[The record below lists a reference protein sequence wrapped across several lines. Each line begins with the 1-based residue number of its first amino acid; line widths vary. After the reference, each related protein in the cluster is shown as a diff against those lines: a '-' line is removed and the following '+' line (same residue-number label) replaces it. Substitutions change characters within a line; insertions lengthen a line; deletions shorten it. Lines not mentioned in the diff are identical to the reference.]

1 MAISME
7 YVVRE
12 TTGNL
17 WRNRL
22 MSLAAVLTISVSLA
36 LAGASLL
43 LKQGVSTATSQWKG
57 GVQLLIFMQ
66 PTATTAQTKAVSS
79 QLNSLPEIKS
89 YFYMDQSKSYVEFK
103 QLMANSPDLV
113 QSVTQSQIPP
123 SFRVVLKNP
132 NDAPSVGSLFQQQVG
147 VKDVNFNRGAIN
159 TMLHVT
165 SIVQLVIVAL
175 AVILLISASVLILN
189 VIRVAIFS
197 RRREVA
203 VMKLVGATNWFIR
216 IPFMLEGM
224 VQGLVGALVAVVA
237 VVGIQ
242 SLFEYVVSHFQVAV
256 LSNFLVSSHD
266 VMMTEL
272 FVIAMGVIVGTA
284 GSAFAVRRY
293 LEV

>member
-1 MAISME
+1 MAISLE
-7 YVVRE
+7 YVVKE
-12 TTGNL
+12 TSGNL

-66 PTATTAQTKAVSS
+66 PTATNAQTSTVER
-79 QLNSLPEIKS
+79 QLKSLPEIKS
-89 YFYMDQSKSYVEFK
+89 YYYMDQAKSYQEFK
-103 QLMANSPDLV
+103 QLMANSPDLL
-113 QSVTQSQIPP
+113 QSVTESQIPP

-132 NDAPSVGSLFQQQVG
+132 SAAPSVGSLFQQQAG

-165 SIVQLVIVAL
+165 SIAQFVIVGL
-175 AVILLISASVLILN
+175 AAILLISASVLILN

-216 IPFMLEGM
+216 VPFMLEGM
-224 VQGLVGALVAVVA
+224 VQGLVGSIVAAGA

-242 SLFEYVVSHFQVAV
+242 ALFQYVIQHFNVTI

-266 VMMTEL
+266 VLMTEL
-272 FVIAMGVIVGTA
+272 FVVAMGIIVGTA

>member
-1 MAISME
+1 MAISLE
-7 YVVRE
+7 YVVKE
-12 TTGNL
+12 TSGNL

-22 MSLAAVLTISVSLA
+22 MSLAAILTISVSLA

-43 LKQGVSTATSQWKG
+43 LKQGVSTATSQWRG

-66 PTATTAQTKAVSS
+66 PTATASQTKAISK
-79 QLNSLPEIKS
+79 QLDSLAEIKNYS
-89 YFYMDQSKSYVEFK
+89 YVDQSQSYQEFK
-103 QLMANSPDLV
+103 RLMANSPDLV
-113 QSVTQSQIPP
+113 QSVTEKQIPP

-132 NDAPSVGSLFQQQVG
+132 NDAPSVGALFQQQVG
-147 VKDVNFNRGAIN
+147 VRNVNFNRSAIN
-159 TMLHVT
+159 TMLRVT
-165 SIVQLVIVAL
+165 SILQLVIVAL
-175 AVILLISASVLILN
+175 ASILLVSASVLILN

-216 IPFMLEGM
+216 IPFMLEGL
-224 VQGLVGALVAVVA
+224 VQGLIGAIVAALA

-242 SLFEYVVSHFQVAV
+242 TLFHYAVTHFQVTI

-266 VMMTEL
+266 VLMTEL
-272 FVIAMGVIVGTA
+272 FVIAMGIVVGTG
-284 GSAFAVRRY
+284 GSALAVRRY

>member
-7 YVVRE
+7 YVVKE

-36 LAGASLL
+36 LAGAALL

-66 PTATTAQTKAVSS
+66 PSATTVQTKAVAS

-89 YFYMDQSKSYVEFK
+89 YFYMDQAKSYVEFK

-113 QSVTQSQIPP
+113 QSVTQSQIPA

-175 AVILLISASVLILN
+175 AVILLVSASVLILN

-224 VQGLVGALVAVVA
+224 VQGLIGAIVAALA

-242 SLFEYVVSHFQVAV
+242 SLFQYVVSHFQVAV
-256 LSNFLVSSHD
+256 LANFLVSSHD
-266 VMMTEL
+266 VLMTEL
-272 FVIAMGVIVGTA
+272 FVIAMGIIVGTA

>member
-1 MAISME
+1 MAISLE
-7 YVVRE
+7 YVVKE

-57 GVQLLIFMQ
+57 GVQLLIFMH
-66 PTATTAQTKAVSS
+66 PTATTAQTKAVSN
-79 QLNSLPEIKS
+79 QLKSLPEIKS
-89 YFYMDQSKSYVEFK
+89 YFYMDQAKSYVEFK
-103 QLMANSPDLV
+103 QLMANSPELV

-132 NDAPSVGSLFQQQVG
+132 NDAPSVGSLFQQQAG

-175 AVILLISASVLILN
+175 AIILLISASVLILN

-224 VQGLVGALVAVVA
+224 IQGLVGALVAVVA

-242 SLFEYVVSHFQVAV
+242 ALFEYVVAHFQVAV

-266 VMMTEL
+266 VLMTEL
-272 FVIAMGVIVGTA
+272 FVVAMGIIVGTA

>member
-1 MAISME
+1 MAISLE
-7 YVVRE
+7 YVVKE
-12 TTGNL
+12 TSSNL

-66 PTATTAQTKAVSS
+66 PNATSTQTKAVSS
-79 QLNSLPEIKS
+79 QLSSLPEIKS
-89 YFYMDQSKSYVEFK
+89 YSYMDQAKSYQEFK
-103 QLMANSPDLV
+103 TLMANSPDLV
-113 QSVTQSQIPP
+113 NSVTESQIPP

-132 NDAPSVGSLFQQQVG
+132 SDAPSVGSLFQEQAG

-165 SIVQLVIVAL
+165 SIVQFVIVAL

-224 VQGLVGALVAVVA
+224 VQGFVGALVAAGA

-242 SLFEYVVSHFQVAV
+242 SLFQYVVAHFKVTV
-256 LSNFLVSSHD
+256 LSNFLVSTHD
-266 VMMTEL
+266 VLITEI
-272 FVIAMGVIVGTA
+272 FVVLMGIFVGTA

>member
-1 MAISME
+1 MAISLE
-7 YVVRE
+7 YVVKE
-12 TTGNL
+12 TSGNL

-22 MSLAAVLTISVSLA
+22 MSLAAILTISVSLA

-66 PTATTAQTKAVSS
+66 PNATSSQTKAVSS

-89 YFYMDQSKSYVEFK
+89 YFYMDQSRSYQEFK
-103 QLMANSPDLV
+103 QLMANSPDLLK
-113 QSVTQSQIPP
+113 SVTESQIPP

-132 NDAPSVGSLFQQQVG
+132 NDAPSVGSLFQQQIG

-165 SIVQLVIVAL
+165 SIVQFVIVAL
-175 AVILLISASVLILN
+175 AAVLLVSASVLILN

-224 VQGLVGALVAVVA
+224 VQGLVGAIVAAAA
-237 VVGIQ
+237 VIGIQ
-242 SLFEYVVSHFQVAV
+242 SLFEYVVSHFQVTV

-266 VMMTEL
+266 VFMTEL
-272 FVIAMGVIVGTA
+272 FVVFMGIIVGTA